1 MIKSSEICTIFA
13 KKDDSMIRTRPI
25 RSIPPIRPISS
36 LRQDQ
41 DSILNAMDKEPVI
54 LSQRG
59 RERAVLVSVEQ
70 WNHLVELLEMYQGIW
85 RAEADKAQAKN
96 EYIHANTLT
105 EALAIH
111 NE

>member
-1 MIKSSEICTIFA
+1 MISTQ
-13 KKDDSMIRTRPI
+13 PI

-41 DSILNAMDKEPVI
+41 DSILKTMDKEPVI
-54 LSQRG
+54 LSQHG

-70 WNHLVELLEMYQGIW
+70 WNHMVELLEMYQGLW
-85 RAEADKAQAKN
+85 RAESDKMQAKN
-96 EYIHANTLT
+96 EYVTANTLT

>member
-1 MIKSSEICTIFA
+1 MHTIQ
-13 KKDDSMIRTRPI
+13 PI
-25 RSIPPIRPISS
+25 RSVPPIWPISS

-41 DSILNAMDKEPVI
+41 DSILNTMDKEPVI

-70 WNHLVELLEMYQGIW
+70 WNHMVELLEMYQGIW
-85 RAEADKAQAKN
+85 RAESKKIQVEN
-96 EYIHANTLT
+96 EYVHANTLT

-111 NE
+111 NEQS

>member
-1 MIKSSEICTIFA
+1 MLHTQP
-13 KKDDSMIRTRPI
+13 IRT
-25 RSIPPIRPISS
+25 IPPIWPFSS

-41 DSILNAMDKEPVI
+41 DSILDAMDREPVI

-70 WNHLVELLEMYQGIW
+70 WNHMVELLEMYQSVW
-85 RAEADKAQAKN
+85 RTESDKVQAQN
-96 EYIHANTLT
+96 EYVTANTLS
-105 EALAIH
+105 EALAMH

>member
-1 MIKSSEICTIFA
+1 MLHSQP
-13 KKDDSMIRTRPI
+13 IRT
-25 RSIPPIRPISS
+25 IPQIRPFSS

-41 DSILNAMDKEPVI
+41 DSILDAMDREPVI

-59 RERAVLVSVEQ
+59 RKRAVLVSVEQ
-70 WNHLVELLEMYQGIW
+70 WNHMVELLEMYQSVW
-85 RAEADKAQAKN
+85 RAESDKVQAQN
-96 EYIHANTLT
+96 EYVTANTLT

>member
-1 MIKSSEICTIFA
+1 MLSLHS
-13 KKDDSMIRTRPI
+13 IRAV
-25 RSIPPIRPISS
+25 PPIRPISS

-70 WNHLVELLEMYQGIW
+70 WNQMVALLEMYQGIW
-85 RAEADKAQAKN
+85 RAEAEKAQVQNNYVEAD
-96 EYIHANTLT
+96 TLT
-105 EALAIH
+105 EALTIH
-111 NE
+111 REQP

>member
-1 MIKSSEICTIFA
+1 MHTLQ
-13 KKDDSMIRTRPI
+13 PI
-25 RSIPPIRPISS
+25 RSVPPIRPFSS

-41 DSILNAMDKEPVI
+41 DAILNAMDKEPVI

-70 WNHLVELLEMYQGIW
+70 WNQMVELLEMYQGIW
-85 RAEADKAQAKN
+85 RAESKRMEAENDYIEAD
-96 EYIHANTLT
+96 TLT

-111 NE
+111 NKQF